1 MGLMDTVKG
10 AFSRDSSDDGEP
22 SFEDEFEAEGVEE
35 IEDEVDPEPEAEEE
49 PQQEWETAYAF
60 ADDAISEAGFV
71 DVQEFI
77 EKAMIYRINRST
89 MYRDRIESGIQT
101 MNMIT
106 ESMESIHSMRG
117 RFDEKEGNE
126 DYKEYAEQVRAANDL
141 IDEIDR
147 MEGKEEQIAQEII
160 SIGRDAVDALGE
172 TSRAQSRDVD
182 SSVGIVE
189 E

>member
-1 MGLMDTVKG
+1 MGLFGTVREAISG
-10 AFSRDSSDDGEP
+10 DSGEESTP
-22 SFEDEFEAEGVEE
+22 DFEDEFGDGIEEEVEEE
-35 IEDEVDPEPEAEEE
+35 IETEPEPEPE

-60 ADDAISEAGFV
+60 ADDAVGNAGFV
-71 DVQEFI
+71 DIQEFI

-106 ESMESIHSMRG
+106 DSMENIHSMRG

-126 DYKEYAEQVRAANDL
+126 DYKKYAEQVRAANDL

-147 MEGKEEQIAQEII
+147 MEGKEEQMAQEII
-160 SIGRDAVDALGE
+160 SIGRDAVQAIGE
-172 TSRAQSRDVD
+172 TSKTQSRDVD